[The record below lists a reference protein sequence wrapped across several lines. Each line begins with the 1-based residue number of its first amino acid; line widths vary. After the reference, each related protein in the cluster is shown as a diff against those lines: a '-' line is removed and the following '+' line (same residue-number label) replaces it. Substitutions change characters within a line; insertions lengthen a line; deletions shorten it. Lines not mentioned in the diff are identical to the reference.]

1 LNDNPKVTIRWHNKV
16 EKYASEDDRA
26 QGKPQEVI
34 EWDKDDVVSL
44 EEALALGFRIN
55 PKEVTQN
62 GNDISR

>member
-1 LNDNPKVTIRWHNKV
+1 MSQQTKVKIRWHNKV

-26 QGKPQEVI
+26 QGKTQEVI

-44 EEALALGFRIN
+44 EEALALGFQPN

>member
-1 LNDNPKVTIRWHNKV
+1 MSQQTKIKIRWHNKV

-44 EEALALGFRIN
+44 EEALALGFQPN
-55 PKEVTQN
+55 TKEVNQHGIDT
-62 GNDISR
+62 SR